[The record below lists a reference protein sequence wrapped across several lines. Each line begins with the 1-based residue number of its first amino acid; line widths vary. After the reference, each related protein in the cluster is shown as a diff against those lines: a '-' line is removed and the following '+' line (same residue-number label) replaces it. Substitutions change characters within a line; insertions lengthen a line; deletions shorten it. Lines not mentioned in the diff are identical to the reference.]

1 LTFTV
6 GLDKETIG
14 QLDQFRKKR
23 NISDYERTGIVSDQE
38 AKEMIVLARKMR
50 RDVEKWLRAHYPELM
65 RK

>member
-1 LTFTV
+1 V

-23 NISDYERTGIVSDQE
+23 NISDYERTGIVSNQE

>member
-1 LTFTV
+1 V